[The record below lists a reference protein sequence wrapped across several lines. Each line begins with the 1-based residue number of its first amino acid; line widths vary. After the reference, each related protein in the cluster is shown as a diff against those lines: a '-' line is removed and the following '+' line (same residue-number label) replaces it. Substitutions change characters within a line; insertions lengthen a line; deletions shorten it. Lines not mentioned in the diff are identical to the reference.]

1 MSDHLQV
8 VMEGMSMD
16 DVARERIYG
25 KKSTA
30 RYPCIQTYGHIHI
43 YTSHTQRK
51 YGNVDIYRNTQK
63 LE

>member
-1 MSDHLQV
+1 
-8 VMEGMSMD
+8 MD
-16 DVARERIYG
+16 GAARERIYG

-30 RYPCIQTYGHIHI
+30 RYPCIQMYGHIHI

-51 YGNVDIYRNTQK
+51 YGNVDIYGNTQK